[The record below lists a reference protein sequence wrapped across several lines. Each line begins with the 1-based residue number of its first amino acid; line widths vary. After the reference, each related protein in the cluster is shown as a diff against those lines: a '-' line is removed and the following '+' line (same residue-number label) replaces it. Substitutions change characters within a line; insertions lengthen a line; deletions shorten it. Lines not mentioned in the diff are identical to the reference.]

1 MFSLE
6 QTPGEVWS
14 ISSSPYNRNAF
25 ACGIQ
30 SNKDSSH
37 SVVIMEMTGESG
49 SSSPRMIATDK
60 KKLKVKCEL
69 KAGNE

>member
-1 MFSLE
+1 LE

-37 SVVIMEMTGESG
+37 SIVMMEMTGDSG
-49 SSSPRMIATDK
+49 LSSPRKMSTEK

-69 KAGNE
+69 KAGND